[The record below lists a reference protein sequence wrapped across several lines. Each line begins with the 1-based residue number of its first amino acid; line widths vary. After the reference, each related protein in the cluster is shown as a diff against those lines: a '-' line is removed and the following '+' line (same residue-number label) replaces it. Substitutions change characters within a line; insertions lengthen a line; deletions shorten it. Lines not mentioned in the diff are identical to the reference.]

1 MSPLLLLIV
10 LALVL
15 LNGFFVASEFALV
28 RVRRERLEQDA
39 GRGSKLAARALE
51 QVKQI
56 DAYLAAC
63 QLGITMASLGLG
75 WVGEPVIAS
84 ILEPLL
90 GDIFSHG
97 IAVFISA
104 VIAFSL
110 ITLAHITAGE
120 QVPKMMAISG
130 SLAAAKWTSVPLQW
144 FKVAF
149 WPAIWVVNS
158 ISNWIVRRLGSD
170 IKGGLDEEATSE
182 DLRALVLRGALVG
195 RLGKSEAG
203 MLSGVFDLHEKV
215 ARQVMTPIPAVVT
228 ALTTD
233 SVEETLKRCI
243 ASGHT
248 RLLVIEEE
256 NPDKIRGI
264 VHLNSLTRLMMDEGV
279 ESKIESAVHPVPIVP
294 ETRPLDE
301 LLADLQRERATMAAA
316 INEYGRI
323 EGIVTVE
330 DIVEEV
336 VGEIED
342 ETDLSVSLR
351 QLATG
356 DWYVRGHV
364 SLDDIA
370 DAGIELPIANDAY
383 TSIGGFVFDEL
394 GRLPKRGDVVNANG
408 YSIRVESVRE
418 NRIEA
423 VRIRKRQLY

>member
-1 MSPLLLLIV
+1 MLILV
-10 LALVL
+10 VALVFV
-15 LNGFFVASEFALV
+15 NGFFVASEFALV
-28 RVRRERLEQDA
+28 RVRREKLEDEVE
-39 GRGSKLAARALE
+39 GGSKLAARALE
-51 QVKQI
+51 QVKEI

-84 ILEPLL
+84 LLEPLL
-90 GDIFSHG
+90 GDVFSHG
-97 IAVFISA
+97 VAVVVAA
-104 VIAFSL
+104 VVAFSL

-120 QVPKMMAISG
+120 QVPKMMAITG
-130 SLAAAKWTSVPLQW
+130 SVATAKWISVPLRW

-149 WPAIWVVNS
+149 WPVIWLINS
-158 ISNWIVRRLGSD
+158 MSNWMVRRLGTDFDS
-170 IKGGLDEEATSE
+170 GLEEEATSE
-182 DLRALVLRGALVG
+182 DLRALVSRGALVG

-203 MLSGVFDLHEKV
+203 MLSGVFDLHEQI

-228 ALTTD
+228 AHVTD
-233 SVEETLKRCI
+233 PVEDTLKRCI

-256 NPDKIRGI
+256 NPDKIRGV
-264 VHLNSLTRLMMDEGV
+264 VHTNSLTRLMMAEGT
-279 ESKIESAVHPVPIVP
+279 EAKIESIVYPVPIVP

-301 LLADLQRERATMAAA
+301 LLADLQRERSTMAAA

-342 ETDLSVSLR
+342 ETDISMSLR

-364 SLDDIA
+364 SLDDIT
-370 DAGIELPIANDAY
+370 DAGIELPIENDAY

-418 NRIEA
+418 NRIVA

>member
-84 ILEPLL
+84 ILEPML

-97 IAVFISA
+97 VAVIIAA

-149 WPAIWVVNS
+149 WPAIWLINS
-158 ISNWIVRRLGSD
+158 SSNWIVRRLGTD
-170 IKGGLDEEATSE
+170 IEGGLDQEATSE

-279 ESKIESAVHPVPIVP
+279 EAKIEPAVHPVPIVP

-342 ETDLSVSLR
+342 ETDLSVTLR